1 MANAD
6 KTKNI
11 YGNSRHSSP
20 IEMTSLLTTNGLAGS
35 NQHSN
40 PRGSSILKI
49 TQYKL
54 QDVRFVEE
62 LGKNLNNS
70 YWNDV
75 DDLLNFKAKEHS
87 VKSIK
92 EN

>member
-1 MANAD
+1 MSVANAD

-20 IEMTSLLTTNGLAGS
+20 IEMTSLLTTNGLQHP
-35 NQHSN
+35 NQSSHS
-40 PRGSSILKI
+40 RGGSILKI

-62 LGKNLNNS
+62 LGKKNCNS
-70 YWNDV
+70 
-75 DDLLNFKAKEHS
+75 LMKFHK
-87 VKSIK
+87 
-92 EN
+92 

>member
-49 TQYKL
+49 TQYRL

-62 LGKNLNNS
+62 LGKA
-70 YWNDV
+70 YKKIFIGM
-75 DDLLNFKAKEHS
+75 LLTIFVAGL
-87 VKSIK
+87 
-92 EN
+92 

>member
-49 TQYKL
+49 TQYRL

-62 LGKNLNNS
+62 LGKAYKKILIGM
-70 YWNDV
+70 
-75 DDLLNFKAKEHS
+75 LLTIF
-87 VKSIK
+87 VTGL
-92 EN
+92 

>member
-62 LGKNLNNS
+62 LGKNGENS
-70 YWNDV
+70 Y
-75 DDLLNFKAKEHS
+75 
-87 VKSIK
+87 
-92 EN
+92 